1 MTVILGVLLVVV
13 SILMPGLGVLLGFV
27 AAQFTKKTNKLALV
41 AIAVGIAS
49 FGLHYEYLKTDDMA
63 RYVAYMT
70 RVKTVPG
77 VVEYFKQMFGPLPIS
92 EYGLNGQSWPAS
104 GLVLYVT
111 SKVLN
116 YKILSAVTL
125 AFSAF
130 IRIYAVFK
138 VSERSSWP
146 LRNLVFLRLTA
157 VIILIAIMTFKLP
170 VSGFR
175 WYLATDLILLLS
187 VRDLIGNKF
196 NSVTNWSI
204 VFVASLFHPA
214 GWIYVVIRGVV
225 ILFGLNPKLLI
236 RIIGISVPSMLAA
249 VYIWNLDILISLI
262 RQFMAYLSFDNFSST
277 QWMMKYYVGWE
288 FTMVLIMIRIY
299 EFRYSIDKFVFKNVL
314 LNFLF
319 TSVTVPFFLF
329 QRLYPFTFTMMVFY
343 WVAIAVKDKGF
354 RKLDFATLTVFAA
367 VQIWYVITVP
377 GNFMP
382 PLDSTVYEI
391 LINPLGIVVNV

>member
-27 AAQFTKKTNKLALV
+27 AAQFTKKTNILAIV

-49 FGLHYEYLKTDDMA
+49 FGMHYVYLKTDDMA
-63 RYVAYMT
+63 RYVAYMARAT
-70 RVKTVPG
+70 TVPG
-77 VVEYFKQMFGPLPIS
+77 VVEYFEQMFGPAPIS

-104 GLVLYVT
+104 GLVLYIT
-111 SKVLN
+111 SKFFN
-116 YKILSAVTL
+116 YKVLSAATL

-146 LRNLVFLRLTA
+146 VRHLFFLRLTA
-157 VIILIAIMTFKLP
+157 VIILIAVMTFKLP

-175 WYLATDLILLLS
+175 WYLATDLILLIS
-187 VRDLIGNKF
+187 IRDLTGNKF
-196 NSVTNWSI
+196 NSVANWSTA
-204 VFVASLFHPA
+204 VVASLFHPA
-214 GWIYVVIRGVV
+214 GWIYVAIRGFVV
-225 ILFGLNPKLLI
+225 LFGLNAKMLI
-236 RIIGISVPSMLAA
+236 RILAIVVPVTLAA
-249 VYIWNLDILISLI
+249 VYIWDLNILVSLI
-262 RQFMAYLSFDNFSST
+262 RQFLAYFSFDNFKST

-288 FTMVLIMIRIY
+288 FTMALMMVRI
-299 EFRYSIDKFVFKNVL
+299 FNLRNSIDKSSFENVL

-319 TSVTVPFFLF
+319 TSVTVTFFLF

-343 WVAIAVKDKGF
+343 WVAIAVKDNGF
-354 RKLDFATLTVFAA
+354 KRLDSAILAVFAV

-391 LINPLGIVVNV
+391 LTNPWGLE

>member
-27 AAQFTKKTNKLALV
+27 AAQFTKKTNILALV

-204 VFVASLFHPA
+204 AFVASLFHPA

-277 QWMMKYYVGWE
+277 QWMMKYYV
-288 FTMVLIMIRIY
+288 
-299 EFRYSIDKFVFKNVL
+299 
-314 LNFLF
+314 
-319 TSVTVPFFLF
+319 
-329 QRLYPFTFTMMVFY
+329 
-343 WVAIAVKDKGF
+343 
-354 RKLDFATLTVFAA
+354 
-367 VQIWYVITVP
+367 
-377 GNFMP
+377 
-382 PLDSTVYEI
+382 
-391 LINPLGIVVNV
+391 